1 MVGTFADHER
11 GEEIHELVVATIRSV
26 SNGVVG
32 VAFLQA
38 LALGI
43 GFLVLDVP
51 AAGVLA
57 LAVLFLGVLQL
68 PSALVVFPVLAWMWL
83 GSEGSTLGN
92 VIGTL
97 YLGAAGYGRWIAQTL
112 FAGSRR
118 GDADA
123 YRTDRRVGWHGRR
136 GLDWT
141 VRRRGD
147 ALCELQTADVLG
159 RSQRDRASIA

>member
-1 MVGTFADHER
+1 MVGRSRIHER

-57 LAVLFLGVLQL
+57 FAVLFLGVLQL
-68 PSALVVFPVLAWMWL
+68 PSSLVVCPFWPGCGLEVRDLRLATSSVRFIWVQRVWQMDCSNPICW
-83 GSEGSTLGN
+83 
-92 VIGTL
+92 V
-97 YLGAAGYGRWIAQTL
+97 AAW
-112 FAGSRR
+112 
-118 GDADA
+118 
-123 YRTDRRVGWHGRR
+123 
-136 GLDWT
+136 
-141 VRRRGD
+141 RRR
-147 ALCELQTADVLG
+147 CHRT
-159 RSQRDRASIA
+159 